1 MTVNGILCKLFVK
14 FLCDILWEKF
24 GKNLKKYR
32 LENGFTQE
40 QFAELTNL
48 SVTYISLLENGR
60 ANATLLTVEK
70 ISAILKIDF
79 LKLFE

>member
-1 MTVNGILCKLFVK
+1 MRKIIL
-14 FLCDILWEKF
+14 EKF